1 MGIMAK
7 KEDANDAN
15 KSQAIRD
22 FLNANPK
29 AKPRQVVAAL
39 KEQGHEV
46 TAAYV
51 STIKSLDKKKQ
62 GKVRRRGRPAG
73 STNAASAAA
82 AASASSAAGEKLS
95 LQTLLAA
102 KKLAE
107 QLGGI
112 AQAKAAIDA
121 LSKLGL

>member
-1 MGIMAK
+1 MAK
-7 KEDANDAN
+7 KEDADSAN

-22 FLNANPK
+22 FLTANPK

-39 KEQGHEV
+39 KEQGHDI

-51 STIKSLDKKKQ
+51 STIKSLDKKKN
-62 GKVRRRGRPAG
+62 GKVGRRGRPAG
-73 STNAASAAA
+73 STKAAA
-82 AASASSAAGEKLS
+82 AAAAQPVAAGNDNFLQS
-95 LQTLLAA
+95 LLTA

-121 LSKLGL
+121 LAKLGL

>member
-1 MGIMAK
+1 MAK
-7 KEDANDAN
+7 KEDADSAN

-22 FLNANPK
+22 FFNANPK

-73 STNAASAAA
+73 STNAATAAA
-82 AASASSAAGEKLS
+82 AAPSVSSAAGEKLS
-95 LQTLLAA
+95 LQTLLTA

>member
-1 MGIMAK
+1 MAK
-7 KEDANDAN
+7 KEDADSAN

-22 FLNANPK
+22 FLAANPK

-39 KEQGHEV
+39 KEQGHEI

-51 STIKSLDKKKQ
+51 STIKSLDKKKN
-62 GKVRRRGRPAG
+62 GKVGRRGRPAG
-73 STNAASAAA
+73 STKAAA
-82 AASASSAAGEKLS
+82 AAAAAQPVAAGNDNFLQS
-95 LQTLLAA
+95 LLTA

-121 LSKLGL
+121 LAKLGL

>member
-1 MGIMAK
+1 MEFMAK
-7 KEDANDAN
+7 KEDADSAN

-22 FLNANPK
+22 FLTANPK

-39 KEQGHEV
+39 KEQGHDI

-51 STIKSLDKKKQ
+51 STIKSLDKKKN
-62 GKVRRRGRPAG
+62 GKVGRRGRPAG
-73 STNAASAAA
+73 STKAAA
-82 AASASSAAGEKLS
+82 AAAAAVQAGTAGNDNFLQS
-95 LQTLLAA
+95 LLTA

-121 LSKLGL
+121 LAKLGL